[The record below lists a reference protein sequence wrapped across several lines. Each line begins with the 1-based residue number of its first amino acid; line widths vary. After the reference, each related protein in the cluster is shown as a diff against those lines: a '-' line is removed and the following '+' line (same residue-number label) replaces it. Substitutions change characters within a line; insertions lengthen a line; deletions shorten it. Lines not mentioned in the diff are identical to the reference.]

1 MRSGRLCSKGAL
13 PPNRMQT
20 VPMIRRLYEWILALS
35 GKPSAPYV
43 LGAVAFA
50 ESSFFPVPPDAML
63 VPMAVSR
70 PDRVWFYA
78 LIATV
83 GSVLGGL
90 VGYAI
95 GALLFDSLGTWLIRL
110 YGLQD
115 KAATFQQSYAEYGH
129 WVILLKGLTPIPYK
143 LVTITSGFAHYSLF
157 WFTLLSIVTRG
168 ARFFILAGLL
178 GRYGVQIRG
187 VLDRHLNAVVAIS
200 VAVIVL
206 GFVLFKVIL

>member
-1 MRSGRLCSKGAL
+1 
-13 PPNRMQT
+13 
-20 VPMIRRLYEWILALS
+20 MIRRLYEWILALS
-35 GKPSAPYV
+35 GKPSAPWA

-50 ESSFFPVPPDAML
+50 ESSFFPVPPDVML

-78 LIATV
+78 TV
-83 GSVLGGL
+83 TTVASVLGGL

-95 GALLFDSLGTWLIRL
+95 GALLFDSLGQWLIKL
-110 YGLQD
+110 YGLQNS
-115 KAATFQQSYAEYGH
+115 AATFQESYAAYGH

-157 WFTLLSIVTRG
+157 WFTVLSVVTRG
-168 ARFFILAGLL
+168 ARFFLLAALL

-187 VLDRHLNAVVAIS
+187 VLDRHLNAVAGIS

-206 GFVLFKVIL
+206 GFVLFKVVL

>member
-1 MRSGRLCSKGAL
+1 MLKGRRSVTSDGWML
-13 PPNRMQT
+13 
-20 VPMIRRLYEWILALS
+20 RRLYAWILALS
-35 GKPSAPYV
+35 DRPSAPYV

-70 PDRVWFYA
+70 PDRVWLYA
-78 LIATV
+78 TIATV
-83 GSVLGGL
+83 ASVLGGL

-95 GALLFDSLGTWLIRL
+95 GALLFDSLGEWLIRV
-110 YGLQD
+110 YGLQNS
-115 KAATFQQSYAEYGH
+115 AATFQESYARYGH

-143 LVTITSGFAHYSLF
+143 LVTITSGLAHYSLF
-157 WFTLLSIVTRG
+157 WFTVLSVITRG

-178 GRYGVQIRG
+178 GRYGIQIRG

-200 VAVIVL
+200 LAVIIL
-206 GFVLFKVIL
+206 GFLLFKVIL

>member
-1 MRSGRLCSKGAL
+1 ML
-13 PPNRMQT
+13 
-20 VPMIRRLYEWILALS
+20 RRLYAWILALS
-35 GKPSAPYV
+35 GRPSAPYA

-70 PDRVWFYA
+70 PDRVWLYA
-78 LIATV
+78 TIATIA
-83 GSVLGGL
+83 SVLGGL

-95 GALLFDSLGTWLIRL
+95 GALLFDSLGAWLIRL
-110 YGLQD
+110 YGLQNS
-115 KAATFQQSYAEYGH
+115 ATTFQDSYARYGH

-157 WFTLLSIVTRG
+157 WFTVLS
-168 ARFFILAGLL
+168 GLL

-187 VLDRHLNAVVAIS
+187 VLDRHLNAVAAIS
-200 VAVIVL
+200 IAVIIL
-206 GFVLFKVIL
+206 GFLLFKVIL

>member
-1 MRSGRLCSKGAL
+1 
-13 PPNRMQT
+13 
-20 VPMIRRLYEWILALS
+20 MIRGLYEWILALA
-35 GKPSAPYV
+35 GKPSAPWA

-50 ESSFFPVPPDAML
+50 ESSFFPVPPDAMM

-78 LIATV
+78 LVATV
-83 GSVLGGL
+83 ASVAGGL

-95 GALLFDSLGTWLIRL
+95 GALLFDSLGQWLIRL
-110 YGLQD
+110 YGLENS
-115 KAATFQQSYAEYGH
+115 AHTFQESYAQYGH

-157 WFTLLSIVTRG
+157 WFTVLSIVTRG
-168 ARFFILAGLL
+168 ARFFLLAGLL

-187 VLDRHLNAVVAIS
+187 VLDRHLNAVAAIS

-206 GFVLFKVIL
+206 GFVLFKLVL

>member
-1 MRSGRLCSKGAL
+1 
-13 PPNRMQT
+13 
-20 VPMIRRLYEWILALS
+20 MIRRLYEWILALS

-95 GALLFDSLGTWLIRL
+95 GALLFDSLGSWLIRL

-115 KAATFQQSYAEYGH
+115 KAATFQQSYAAYGH

>member
-1 MRSGRLCSKGAL
+1 
-13 PPNRMQT
+13 
-20 VPMIRRLYEWILALS
+20 MIRRLYEWILALS
-35 GKPSAPYV
+35 GKRSAPWA

-50 ESSFFPVPPDAML
+50 ESSFFPVPPDVML

-70 PDRVWFYA
+70 PDRVWLYA
-78 LIATV
+78 TITTV
-83 GSVLGGL
+83 ASVLGGL

-95 GALLFDSLGTWLIRL
+95 GALLFDSLGQWLIRI
-110 YGLQD
+110 YGLQNS
-115 KAATFQQSYAEYGH
+115 AATFQESYAAYGH

-157 WFTLLSIVTRG
+157 WFTVLSIVTRG
-168 ARFFILAGLL
+168 ARFFLLAALL

-187 VLDRHLNAVVAIS
+187 VLDRHLNAVAAIS

>member
-1 MRSGRLCSKGAL
+1 
-13 PPNRMQT
+13 
-20 VPMIRRLYEWILALS
+20 MIRRLYEWILALS
-35 GKPSAPYV
+35 GRPSAPYV

-70 PDRVWFYA
+70 PDRIWFYA
-78 LIATV
+78 FIATV

-115 KAATFQQSYAEYGH
+115 KAETFRQSYAEYGH

-157 WFTLLSIVTRG
+157 WFTVLSIVTRG
-168 ARFFILAGLL
+168 LRFFVLAGLL